1 MKLLFILISNI
12 ILLAIEINRERL
24 EDHRS
29 YRTR

>member
-12 ILLAIEINRERL
+12 ILLAIEISRKRL
-24 EDHRS
+24 EDHRT